1 MGKGREISRIEE
13 MAVNAPMILRTL
25 ALAVVLIVFEGFLG
39 FLEPRLMEY
48 VPNFCV
54 VLVAIVALYEQSPVG
69 AVLVFALG
77 LFVDASGA
85 GSYLGPWAA
94 VYSGLYLVIL
104 LLPETL
110 LNVSTLTLV
119 FIACIGSFVGDLCY
133 ESLTFESWSVF
144 ALVWFPALIRSLI
157 VALGT
162 PVIFRCLRYRGVTG
176 EFRV

>member
-1 MGKGREISRIEE
+1 
-13 MAVNAPMILRTL
+13 MAANSPMIVRTL
-25 ALAVVLIVFEGFLG
+25 AFAILLIVLEGLVG
-39 FLEPRLMEY
+39 FIEPRLMEY
-48 VPNFCV
+48 IPNFCV

-94 VYSGLYLVIL
+94 VYSGLYLIIL

-110 LNVSTLTLV
+110 LNLSTLTVV

-144 ALVWFPALIRSLI
+144 ALVWFPAVIRSLI
-157 VALGT
+157 VALGA
-162 PVIFRCLRYRGVTG
+162 PVIFRCLRYRGITG
-176 EFRV
+176 EFGV